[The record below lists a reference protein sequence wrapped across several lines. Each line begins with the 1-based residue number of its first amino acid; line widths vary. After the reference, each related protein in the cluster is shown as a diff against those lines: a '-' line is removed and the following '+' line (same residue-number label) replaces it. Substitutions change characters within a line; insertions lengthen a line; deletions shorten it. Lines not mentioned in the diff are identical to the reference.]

1 MLSFDEIQHRVSQ
14 WMGKKRF
21 KHTLGVVESATQL
34 AKLYNV
40 DVEKARLAALLH
52 DCAKEIP
59 LLEMRDLVADLP
71 CDQDMLHSGA
81 LLHGLAGM
89 VLANTQYGVTNPD
102 ILEAIRV
109 HTTGK
114 ENMSKLDK
122 IIFLADYIEPNRKF
136 PGVNDIRL
144 AAEQSLDAG
153 VLCGFDMTIRHLID
167 SGDSI
172 YPLTILS
179 RNFLLRHMKKGGA
192 NNG

>member
-1 MLSFDEIQHRVSQ
+1 MDIKEIETDLSNKLS
-14 WMGKKRF
+14 KKRF
-21 KHTLGVVESATQL
+21 IHTLGVVNSAMYL
-34 AKLYNV
+34 AKKYGANIE
-40 DVEKARLAALLH
+40 DAHLAALLH

-153 VLCGFDMTIRHLID
+153 ALCGFDMTIRHLID

-179 RNFLLRHMKKGGA
+179 RNDLLRHMKKGGA

>member
-1 MLSFDEIQHRVSQ
+1 MDIKEIETDLSNKLS
-14 WMGKKRF
+14 KKRF
-21 KHTLGVVESATQL
+21 IHTLGVVNSAMYL
-34 AKLYNV
+34 AKKYGANIE
-40 DVEKARLAALLH
+40 DAHLAALLH

-59 LLEMRDLVADLP
+59 LLEMRDLVANLP

>member
-1 MLSFDEIQHRVSQ
+1 VDIKEIETDLSYKLS
-14 WMGKKRF
+14 KKRF
-21 KHTLGVVESATQL
+21 IHTLGVVNSAMYL
-34 AKLYNV
+34 AKKYGANIE
-40 DVEKARLAALLH
+40 DAHLAALLH

-144 AAEQSLDAG
+144 AAEQSLDVG

-179 RNFLLRHMKKGGA
+179 RNDLLRHMKKGGA

>member
-1 MLSFDEIQHRVSQ
+1 MDIKEIETDLSNKLS
-14 WMGKKRF
+14 KKRF
-21 KHTLGVVESATQL
+21 IHTLGVVNSAMYL
-34 AKLYNV
+34 AKKYGANIE
-40 DVEKARLAALLH
+40 DAHLAALLH

-144 AAEQSLDAG
+144 AAEQSLDVG

-167 SGDSI
+167 SRDSI

-179 RNFLLRHMKKGGA
+179 RNDLLRHMKKGGA

>member
-1 MLSFDEIQHRVSQ
+1 MDIKEIETDLSNKLS
-14 WMGKKRF
+14 KKRF
-21 KHTLGVVESATQL
+21 IHTLGVVNSAMYL
-34 AKLYNV
+34 AQKYGANI
-40 DVEKARLAALLH
+40 ENAHLAALLH

-167 SGDSI
+167 RGDSI

-179 RNFLLRHMKKGGA
+179 RNDLLRHMKKGGA

>member
-1 MLSFDEIQHRVSQ
+1 MDIKEIETDLSNKLS
-14 WMGKKRF
+14 KKRF
-21 KHTLGVVESATQL
+21 IHTLGVVNSAIYL
-34 AKLYNV
+34 ARKYGANIE
-40 DVEKARLAALLH
+40 DAHLAALLH

-179 RNFLLRHMKKGGA
+179 RNDLLRHMKKGGA

>member
-1 MLSFDEIQHRVSQ
+1 MDIKEIETDLSNKLS
-14 WMGKKRF
+14 KKRII
-21 KHTLGVVESATQL
+21 HTLGVVNSAMYL
-34 AKLYNV
+34 AKKYGANIE
-40 DVEKARLAALLH
+40 DAHLAALLH

-122 IIFLADYIEPNRKF
+122 IIFLADYIEPNRNF

-179 RNFLLRHMKKGGA
+179 RNDLLRHMKKGGA

>member
-1 MLSFDEIQHRVSQ
+1 MDIKEIETDLSNKLS
-14 WMGKKRF
+14 KKRF
-21 KHTLGVVESATQL
+21 IHTLGVVNSAMYL
-34 AKLYNV
+34 AQKYGANI
-40 DVEKARLAALLH
+40 ENAHLAALLH

-59 LLEMRDLVADLP
+59 LLEMRDLVANLP

-167 SGDSI
+167 RGDSI

-179 RNFLLRHMKKGGA
+179 RNDLLRHMKKGGA

>member
-1 MLSFDEIQHRVSQ
+1 MDIKEIETDLSNKLS
-14 WMGKKRF
+14 KKRF
-21 KHTLGVVESATQL
+21 IHTLGVVNSAMYL
-34 AKLYNV
+34 AKKYGANI
-40 DVEKARLAALLH
+40 EAAHLAALLH

-179 RNFLLRHMKKGGA
+179 RNDLLRHMKKGGA

>member
-1 MLSFDEIQHRVSQ
+1 MDIKEIETDLSNKLS
-14 WMGKKRF
+14 KKRF
-21 KHTLGVVESATQL
+21 IHTLGVVNSAMYL
-34 AKLYNV
+34 AKKYGANIE
-40 DVEKARLAALLH
+40 DAHLAALLH

-89 VLANTQYGVTNPD
+89 VLAYTQYGVTNPD

-179 RNFLLRHMKKGGA
+179 RNDLLRHMKKGGA

>member
-1 MLSFDEIQHRVSQ
+1 MDIKEIETDLSNKLS
-14 WMGKKRF
+14 KKRF
-21 KHTLGVVESATQL
+21 IHTLGVVNSAMYL
-34 AKLYNV
+34 AKKYGANIE
-40 DVEKARLAALLH
+40 DAHLAALLH

-89 VLANTQYGVTNPD
+89 VLSNTQYGVTNPD

-179 RNFLLRHMKKGGA
+179 RNDLLRHMKKGGA

>member
-1 MLSFDEIQHRVSQ
+1 MDIKEIETDLSNKLS
-14 WMGKKRF
+14 KKRF
-21 KHTLGVVESATQL
+21 IHTLGVVNSAMYL
-34 AKLYNV
+34 AKKYGANIE
-40 DVEKARLAALLH
+40 DAHLAALLH

-71 CDQDMLHSGA
+71 CDQDMLHNGA

-122 IIFLADYIEPNRKF
+122 IIFLADYIEPNRNF

-179 RNFLLRHMKKGGA
+179 RNDLLRHMKKGGA

>member
-1 MLSFDEIQHRVSQ
+1 MDIKEIETDLSNKLS
-14 WMGKKRF
+14 KKRF
-21 KHTLGVVESATQL
+21 IHTLGVVNSAMYL
-34 AKLYNV
+34 AKKYGANIE
-40 DVEKARLAALLH
+40 DAHLAALLH

-59 LLEMRDLVADLP
+59 LLEMRDLVTDLP

-122 IIFLADYIEPNRKF
+122 IIFLADYIEPNRNF

-179 RNFLLRHMKKGGA
+179 RNDLLRHMKKGGA

>member
-1 MLSFDEIQHRVSQ
+1 MDIKEIETDLSNKLS
-14 WMGKKRF
+14 KKRF
-21 KHTLGVVESATQL
+21 IHTLGVVDSTMYL
-34 AKLYNV
+34 AKKYGANIE
-40 DVEKARLAALLH
+40 DAHLAALLH

-179 RNFLLRHMKKGGA
+179 RNDLLRHMKKGGA

>member
-1 MLSFDEIQHRVSQ
+1 MDIKEIETDLSNKLS
-14 WMGKKRF
+14 KKRF
-21 KHTLGVVESATQL
+21 IHTLGVVNSAMYL
-34 AKLYNV
+34 AKKYGANIE
-40 DVEKARLAALLH
+40 DAHLAALLH

-71 CDQDMLHSGA
+71 CDQDMLYSGA

-179 RNFLLRHMKKGGA
+179 RNDLLRHMKKGGA

>member
-1 MLSFDEIQHRVSQ
+1 MDIKEIETDLSNKLS
-14 WMGKKRF
+14 KKRF
-21 KHTLGVVESATQL
+21 IHTLGVVNSAMYL
-34 AKLYNV
+34 AQKYGANIE
-40 DVEKARLAALLH
+40 DAHLAALLH

-89 VLANTQYGVTNPD
+89 VLANTQYGVTNSD

-122 IIFLADYIEPNRKF
+122 IIFLADYIEPNRNF

-179 RNFLLRHMKKGGA
+179 RNDLLRHMKKGGA

>member
-1 MLSFDEIQHRVSQ
+1 MDIKEIETDLSNKLS
-14 WMGKKRF
+14 KKRF
-21 KHTLGVVESATQL
+21 IHTLGVVNSAMYL
-34 AKLYNV
+34 AKKYGANIE
-40 DVEKARLAALLH
+40 DAHLAALLH

-179 RNFLLRHMKKGGA
+179 RNDLLQHMKKGGA

>member
-1 MLSFDEIQHRVSQ
+1 MDIKEIETDLSNKLS
-14 WMGKKRF
+14 KKRF
-21 KHTLGVVESATQL
+21 IHTLGVVNSAMYL
-34 AKLYNV
+34 AKKYGANIE
-40 DVEKARLAALLH
+40 DAHLAALLH
-52 DCAKEIP
+52 DCAKEIA

-179 RNFLLRHMKKGGA
+179 RNDLLRHMKKGGA

>member
-1 MLSFDEIQHRVSQ
+1 VDIKEIETDLSNKLS
-14 WMGKKRF
+14 KKRF
-21 KHTLGVVESATQL
+21 IHTLGVVNSAMYL
-34 AKLYNV
+34 AKKYGANIE
-40 DVEKARLAALLH
+40 DAHLAALLH

-179 RNFLLRHMKKGGA
+179 RNDLLRHMKKGGA

>member
-1 MLSFDEIQHRVSQ
+1 MDIKEIDTDLSNKLS
-14 WMGKKRF
+14 KKRF
-21 KHTLGVVESATQL
+21 IHTLGVVNSAMYL
-34 AKLYNV
+34 AKKYGANIE
-40 DVEKARLAALLH
+40 DAHLAALLH

-179 RNFLLRHMKKGGA
+179 RNDLLRHMKKGGA

>member
-1 MLSFDEIQHRVSQ
+1 MDIKEIETDLSNKLS
-14 WMGKKRF
+14 KKRF
-21 KHTLGVVESATQL
+21 IHTLGVVNSAMYL
-34 AKLYNV
+34 AKKYGANIE
-40 DVEKARLAALLH
+40 DAHLAALLH

-122 IIFLADYIEPNRKF
+122 FIFLADYIEPNRKF

-179 RNFLLRHMKKGGA
+179 RNDLLRHMKKGGA

>member
-1 MLSFDEIQHRVSQ
+1 MDIKEIETDLSNKLS
-14 WMGKKRF
+14 KKRF
-21 KHTLGVVESATQL
+21 IHTLGVVNSAMYL
-34 AKLYNV
+34 AKKYGANIE
-40 DVEKARLAALLH
+40 DAHLAALLH

-136 PGVNDIRL
+136 PGVNEIRL

-179 RNFLLRHMKKGGA
+179 RNDLLRHMKKGGA

>member
-1 MLSFDEIQHRVSQ
+1 MDIKEIETDLSNKLS
-14 WMGKKRF
+14 KKRF
-21 KHTLGVVESATQL
+21 IHTLGVVNSAMSL
-34 AKLYNV
+34 AQKYGGNIE
-40 DVEKARLAALLH
+40 DAHLAALLH

-144 AAEQSLDAG
+144 AAEQSLDVG

-179 RNFLLRHMKKGGA
+179 RNDLLRHMKKGGA

>member
-1 MLSFDEIQHRVSQ
+1 MDIKEIETDLSNKLS
-14 WMGKKRF
+14 KKRF
-21 KHTLGVVESATQL
+21 IHTLGVVNSAMYL
-34 AKLYNV
+34 AKKYGANI
-40 DVEKARLAALLH
+40 EAAHLAALLH

-144 AAEQSLDAG
+144 AAEQSLDVG

-179 RNFLLRHMKKGGA
+179 RNDLLRHMKKGGA

>member
-1 MLSFDEIQHRVSQ
+1 MDIQQIETDLSNKLS
-14 WMGKKRF
+14 KKRF
-21 KHTLGVVESATQL
+21 IHTLGVVNSAMYL
-34 AKLYNV
+34 AKKYGANIE
-40 DVEKARLAALLH
+40 DAHLAALLH

-122 IIFLADYIEPNRKF
+122 IIFLADYIEPNRNF

-179 RNFLLRHMKKGGA
+179 RNDLLRHMKKGGA

>member
-1 MLSFDEIQHRVSQ
+1 MDIKAIETDLSNKLS
-14 WMGKKRF
+14 KKRF
-21 KHTLGVVESATQL
+21 IHTLGVVNSAMYL
-34 AKLYNV
+34 AKKYGANIE
-40 DVEKARLAALLH
+40 DAHLAALLH

-59 LLEMRDLVADLP
+59 LLEMRDLVVDLP

-179 RNFLLRHMKKGGA
+179 RNDLLRHMKKGGA
-192 NNG
+192 NNA